1 MEYQGKLWQE
11 GKRYIR
17 MIHVHAGAGKSIRSA
32 VGGRPRGENDRR
44 TDLQKTLRLMYK
56 SNPTLFEWLSS
67 PIVYMETEFAEKLR
81 RIMNVY
87 FSIKRSLYH
96 YINMA
101 EGNYREYL
109 KRDMVRVKKYFY
121 VLRPVL
127 ACRWI
132 LDKGTSP
139 PMLFSELIKK
149 ELPEEIPGDVER
161 LLDLKISSSEIQDI
175 PGIDRIN
182 AYLDDSI
189 TDINIIIQ
197 TIKESKK
204 PAWNELNILFLQEL
218 RDSD

>member
-1 MEYQGKLWQE
+1 
-11 GKRYIR
+11 